1 MNLPFRSIPCNE
13 QAHLDLKALE
23 KVLKTG
29 KVGTVV
35 ATIGSTGAG
44 TIDPLPEI
52 LKLKEKYAFRLHADA
67 AYGGYFTL
75 IENLSLGTRQAFDLL
90 S

>member
-1 MNLPFRSIPCNE
+1 M
-13 QAHLDLKALE
+13 DLKALE

-52 LKLKEKYAFRLHADA
+52 LELKEKYGFRLHADS

-75 IENLSLGTRQAFDLL
+75 VDNLSPATRAGLRSFKPGGLDRGR
-90 S
+90 SA